1 MKKSNYLF
9 IVFILLLA
17 INVYSQQP
25 QQRPKIGLT
34 LSGGGA
40 KGLAHI
46 GILKAIDSAGLKID
60 YVTGTSMGGVIGGL
74 YAVGYSADTIEKISR
89 TINWDL
95 FLSNQASLR
104 TLYMEEK
111 DEYNK
116 YNVELPWVN
125 HKFRLPSGLLQG
137 QEVWVK
143 LSELFYPVYNQKDFS
158 KFSKPFKCIATDVGT
173 GEAVVLSKGEIASAI
188 RASMAIPSFFTAAD
202 IDGKRLIDGGIVRNF
217 PVRDVKEMGADI
229 VIGSNVAGP
238 LLPSDKVQ
246 NAIQVLLQVAFF
258 REAADSKEE
267 QKLCNVYVDQPL
279 KGYNMGSF
287 SQAKEIIEKGIERG
301 RELYPVF
308 KRMADSLDAI
318 YGKDTSVAQP
328 LPESKPVIISS
339 YEVNGLVNTS
349 AGFFINTI
357 DLLTNKEYTPLR
369 LTKMVRAA
377 YGTRYYSRIT
387 YSLVPQED
395 GTCKIIFDVTE
406 NPLTFF
412 KAGLHYNRFS
422 GIAAIVNFTSRNLL
436 FRNSR
441 SMIAANIGETLRA
454 RAEHLQYYG
463 RRKNFSTVMSLQG
476 DRFDISS
483 YNTLKQ
489 DGIFKQEFFK
499 ADFKAQFS
507 TQRNFTIGL
516 GQRFEYVTN
525 KPKINAAFDYS
536 GNNSFVVGYLFLA
549 QNNLD
554 KTDYPHRGVKL
565 NTVFEWVGTQHPRVD
580 FFINGVPVNKDS
592 ITVTGSSYARVLFN
606 MDAYTP
612 FGKRTTAE
620 FQIQAGA
627 NFKYGN
633 NIMNEFVVG
642 GLTKQFRN
650 QVSFAGLQEGS
661 IYTPAMMV
669 AQVGLRYEFLSNTFL
684 IGRGNVL
691 FNNFISKS
699 KFYNNPDI
707 MTGYSLTFG
716 YNFALGPLE
725 LSLMYNDQSKKL
737 GTYVNIGVPF

>member
-1 MKKSNYLF
+1 M
-9 IVFILLLA
+9 
-17 INVYSQQP
+17 YSQPQ

-60 YVTGTSMGGVIGGL
+60 YVTGTSMGSVIGGL
-74 YAVGYSADTIEKISR
+74 YAVGYSADTIEKIAR

-125 HKFRLPSGLLQG
+125 HRFQLPGGLLQG

-143 LSELFYPVYNQKDFS
+143 LSELFYPVYYQKDFS
-158 KFSKPFKCIATDVGT
+158 KFNRPFKCIATDVGT
-173 GEAVVLSKGEIASAI
+173 GEAVVLEKGEISTAI
-188 RASMAIPSFFTAAD
+188 RASMAIPSFFTATD
-202 IDGKRLIDGGIVRNF
+202 YDGKRLIDGGVVRNF

-287 SQAKEIIEKGIERG
+287 AQSKEILEEGIERG
-301 RELYPVF
+301 RKLYPVF
-308 KRMADSLDAI
+308 KRIADSLDAI
-318 YGKDTSVAQP
+318 YGKDNAVNKP
-328 LPESKPVIISS
+328 LPETKPVIISS
-339 YEVNGLVNTS
+339 YEVKGLANTTEE
-349 AGFFINTI
+349 FFIHTI
-357 DLLTNKEYTPLR
+357 DLLTNQPYTPLR

-377 YGTRYYSRIT
+377 YGTRYYSRVV
-387 YSLVPQED
+387 YALQPLED
-395 GTCKIIFDVTE
+395 GTSKIIFDVTE

-412 KAGLHYNRFS
+412 KASLHYNRFS

-441 SMIAANIGETLRA
+441 SMIAANIGETVRA
-454 RAEHLQYYG
+454 KAEHLQYFG
-463 RRKNFSTVMSLQG
+463 RRKNFAVILSTQA

-483 YNTLKQ
+483 YNALKQ
-489 DGIFKQEFFK
+489 DGIIKQEFFK
-499 ADFKAQFS
+499 ADIKTQFS
-507 TQRNFTIGL
+507 SQRNFTIGV
-516 GQRFEYVTN
+516 GQRFEYIVN
-525 KPKINAAFDYS
+525 KPKINAAFDYK
-536 GNNSFVVGYLFLA
+536 GNNSFVTAYLFA
-549 QNNLD
+549 AHNNLD
-554 KTDYPHRGVKL
+554 RTDYPHRGIKF
-565 NTVFEWVGTQHPRVD
+565 NTEFAWTGRQHPNVD
-580 FFINGVPVNKDS
+580 FFLNGVKVKKDS
-592 ITVTGSSYARVLFN
+592 ITVTDAPFARIVFN

-612 FGKRTTAE
+612 LGKRMTAE
-620 FQIQAGA
+620 FQLQSGV
-627 NFKYGN
+627 NFNYGN

-650 QVSFAGLQEGS
+650 QVTFAGLQEGS
-661 IYTPAMMV
+661 VYTPAMAV

-684 IGRGNVL
+684 IGRSNVL
-691 FNNFISKS
+691 FNNFITKS
-699 KFYNNPDI
+699 KFYNIPNI
-707 MTGYSLTFG
+707 ITGYSLTFG

-725 LSLMYNDQSKKL
+725 LSLMYNDRSHKV
-737 GTYVNIGVPF
+737 GTYVNIGIPF

>member
-1 MKKSNYLF
+1 M
-9 IVFILLLA
+9 LA
-17 INVYSQQP
+17 INVYGQQ

-125 HKFRLPSGLLQG
+125 HRFHLPSGLLQG
-137 QEVWVK
+137 QEVWNK
-143 LSELFYPVYNQKDFS
+143 LSELFYPVYNVKDFT

-173 GEAVVLSKGEIASAI
+173 GEAVVLSKGEISSAI
-188 RASMAIPSFFTAAD
+188 RASMAIPSFFTATD
-202 IDGKRLIDGGIVRNF
+202 IDGKRLIDGGVVRNF

-229 VIGSNVAGP
+229 VIGSNVTGP

-267 QKLCNVYVDQPL
+267 QKLCNIYVAHSL
-279 KGYNMGSF
+279 RGFNMGSF
-287 SQAKEIIEKGIERG
+287 SQAREILQTGIEEG
-301 RELYPVF
+301 RKLFPVF
-308 KRMADSLDAI
+308 KRMADSLNAI
-318 YGKDTSVAQP
+318 YGIDTTERKS
-328 LPESKPVIISS
+328 LPPTKPVIISS

-349 AGFFINTI
+349 ASFFINTI

-369 LTKMVRAA
+369 LIKMVRAA

-422 GIAAIVNFTSRNLL
+422 GVAAIVNFTSRNLL
-436 FRNSR
+436 FPNSR

-454 RAEHLQYYG
+454 KAEHLQYYG
-463 RRKNFSTVMSLQG
+463 RRKNFSTMMSVQA

-489 DGIFKQEFFK
+489 DGIFKQEFYK
-499 ADFKAQFS
+499 ADFKVQFS
-507 TQRNFTIGL
+507 SQRNFTVGA
-516 GQRFEYVTN
+516 GQRFEYIRN
-525 KPKINAAFDYS
+525 KPKINASFDYR
-536 GNNSFVVGYLFLA
+536 GNNNFVVGYLFLA

-554 KTDYPHRGVKL
+554 KTDYPHRGIKF

-580 FFINGVPVNKDS
+580 FFMNGVPVKKDS
-592 ITVTGSSYARVLFN
+592 IAVTGSPYARVLVN

-612 FGKRTTAE
+612 LGKRTTVE
-620 FQIQAGA
+620 FQLQSGV
-627 NFKYGN
+627 NFNYGD

-642 GLTKQFRN
+642 GLTRQFRN
-650 QVSFAGLQEGS
+650 QVTFAGLQEGS
-661 IYTPAMMV
+661 VYTPAMAV
-669 AQVGLRYEFLSNTFL
+669 AQLGLRYEFLSNTFL
-684 IGRGNVL
+684 IGKGNVL
-691 FNNFISKS
+691 LNNFISKS
-699 KFYNNPDI
+699 KFYNNPDF

-725 LSLMYNDQSKKL
+725 LSLMYNDQSKRL

>member
-1 MKKSNYLF
+1 MKKTSYLLLFF
-9 IVFILLLA
+9 IQLLA
-17 INVYSQQP
+17 INVYGQQ

-74 YAVGYSADTIEKISR
+74 YAVGYSGDTIEKISR

-125 HKFRLPSGLLQG
+125 HRFHLPSGLLQG
-137 QEVWVK
+137 QEVWNK
-143 LSELFYPVYNQKDFS
+143 LSELFYPVYNVKDFT

-173 GEAVVLSKGEIASAI
+173 GEAVVLSKGEISSAI
-188 RASMAIPSFFTAAD
+188 RASMAIPSFFTATD
-202 IDGKRLIDGGIVRNF
+202 IDGKRLIDGGVVRNF

-229 VIGSNVAGP
+229 VIGSNVTGP

-267 QKLCNVYVDQPL
+267 QKLCNIYVAHSL
-279 KGYNMGSF
+279 RGFNMGSF
-287 SQAKEIIEKGIERG
+287 SQARDILQTGIEEG
-301 RELYPVF
+301 RKLFPVF
-308 KRMADSLDAI
+308 KRMADSLNAI
-318 YGKDTSVAQP
+318 YGIDTTERKS
-328 LPESKPVIISS
+328 LPPTKPVIISS

-349 AGFFINTI
+349 ASFFINTI

-369 LTKMVRAA
+369 LIKMVRAA

-422 GIAAIVNFTSRNLL
+422 GVAAIVNFTSRNLL
-436 FRNSR
+436 FPNSR

-454 RAEHLQYYG
+454 KAEHLQYYG
-463 RRKNFSTVMSLQG
+463 RRKNFSTMMSVQA

-489 DGIFKQEFFK
+489 DGIFKQEFYK
-499 ADFKAQFS
+499 ADFKVQFS
-507 TQRNFTIGL
+507 SQRNFTVGA
-516 GQRFEYVTN
+516 GQRFEYIRN
-525 KPKINAAFDYS
+525 KPKINASFDYR
-536 GNNSFVVGYLFLA
+536 GNNNFVVGYLFLA

-554 KTDYPHRGVKL
+554 KTDYPHRGIKF

-580 FFINGVPVNKDS
+580 FFMNGVPVKKDS
-592 ITVTGSSYARVLFN
+592 IAVTGSPYARVLVN

-612 FGKRTTAE
+612 LGKRTTVE
-620 FQIQAGA
+620 FQLQSGV
-627 NFKYGN
+627 NFNYGD

-642 GLTKQFRN
+642 GLTRQFRN
-650 QVSFAGLQEGS
+650 QVTFAGLQEGS
-661 IYTPAMMV
+661 VYTPAMAV
-669 AQVGLRYEFLSNTFL
+669 AQLGLRYEFLSNTFL
-684 IGRGNVL
+684 IGKGNVL
-691 FNNFISKS
+691 LNNFISKS
-699 KFYNNPDI
+699 KFYNNPDF

-725 LSLMYNDQSKKL
+725 LSLMYNDQSKRL